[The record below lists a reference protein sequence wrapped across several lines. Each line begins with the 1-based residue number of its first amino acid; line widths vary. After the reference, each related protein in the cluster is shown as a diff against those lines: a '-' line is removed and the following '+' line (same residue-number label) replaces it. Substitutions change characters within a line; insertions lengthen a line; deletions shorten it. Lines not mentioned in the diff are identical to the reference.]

1 MVKKY
6 GLYQLRIKHLPRKRG
21 ASGLG
26 CTRGDVALRAVP
38 NEAKRQKYSCTERI
52 SCEAHI
58 GIRTFGAAAT
68 FGAEAHIYET
78 CQGEQIPSY
87 TRDCSALSSCELKDF
102 YSVFTRRFH
111 KLVWVMY
118 SDQWPVRSLCCLNNV
133 AWYKMLK
140 WRVRREGFLE
150 KRENKS
156 FMGMKLGCL
165 HF

>member
-1 MVKKY
+1 MVNKY

-21 ASGLG
+21 PSRHG
-26 CTRGDVALRAVP
+26 CTKGDVALRAVP
-38 NEAKRQKYSCTERI
+38 NEAKRQKKYSCTERI

-102 YSVFTRRFH
+102 YSVFTQRFH
-111 KLVWVMY
+111 KLVSYV
-118 SDQWPVRSLCCLNNV
+118 
-133 AWYKMLK
+133 
-140 WRVRREGFLE
+140 
-150 KRENKS
+150 
-156 FMGMKLGCL
+156 
-165 HF
+165 